1 MKQPILDP
9 SVRLAQG
16 AVVCG
21 DVTIGK
27 NSSIWFHAVLRAESA
42 AISVGENTNIQD
54 NCTVHVDEGNPVAIG
69 NGVTVGHGVILH
81 GCSVGDDTLI
91 GMGSTVLNGAK
102 IGKNCIIGAG
112 SLVTQNAVIPDGSM
126 AFGSPARV
134 IRPLRPEESEAN
146 RTSAV
151 DYVEE
156 SMEYVHAGYFR
167 LAGGGEVKKL

>member
-1 MKQPILDP
+1 MKQPIIDP

-42 AISVGENTNIQD
+42 AIFVGENTNIQD
-54 NCTVHVDEGNPVAIG
+54 NCTVHVDEGNPVDIG

-112 SLVTQNAVIPDGSM
+112 SLVTQNTVIPDGSM

-134 IRPLRPEESEAN
+134 VRPLRTEEIETN
-146 RTSAV
+146 RTSAA

-156 SMEYVHAGYFR
+156 SLEYVHAGYFQ
-167 LAGGGEVKKL
+167 LAGGGAVKKL